1 MSNVNKGF
9 KQGFKQGTRY
19 GIGLAVGFGVT
30 MALIAVVKESGIIDE
45 FKEAIDP
52 LQKVNTG
59 WTHDDETVV
68 NIDEE

>member
-9 KQGFKQGTRY
+9 VQGFKQGTRY

-30 MALIAVVKESGIIDE
+30 MALIAVVKETGIIDE
-45 FKEAIDP
+45 VKEAIDP
-52 LQKVNTG
+52 VQNVKADWSN
-59 WTHDDETVV
+59 ENIV